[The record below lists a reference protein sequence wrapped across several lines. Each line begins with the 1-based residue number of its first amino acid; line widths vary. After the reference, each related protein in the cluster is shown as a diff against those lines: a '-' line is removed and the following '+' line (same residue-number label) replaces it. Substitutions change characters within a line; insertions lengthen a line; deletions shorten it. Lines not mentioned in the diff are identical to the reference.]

1 MSLSATTRSN
11 CCICSCESAPV
22 TSGVKWS
29 EGVAGCGA
37 DEALSLRLPA
47 PAALRGAEVRAPGA
61 GGAGLVGSCWPRT
74 HTPASSRSKM
84 GHSFPIRYL
93 TSLEGTE
100 FPEDV
105 RDGRVMPNRLAAT
118 FLGVEL
124 RPSDV
129 LSVAEGQ
136 LRCHLPLIGKLFRNI
151 VDSVDLEN
159 WKKRLLIL
167 NWTVVTG
174 NGRHPPAPSGLER
187 CQQSSPFRH
196 STALRR

>member
-11 CCICSCESAPV
+11 CCICACERALL
-22 TSGVKWS
+22 TSGVKSS
-29 EGVAGCGA
+29 EGVTGFAA
-37 DEALSLRLPA
+37 DEASSLRVPA
-47 PAALRGAEVRAPGA
+47 SAALDGAEVRASGPG
-61 GGAGLVGSCWPRT
+61 GVGLVGSCWPRT
-74 HTPASSRSKM
+74 HTPASSRNRM
-84 GHSFPIRYL
+84 GHSFPIGYL

-105 RDGRVMPNRLAAT
+105 RDCQVMPNRLAAT
-118 FLGVEL
+118 FLGLEL

-174 NGRHPPAPSGLER
+174 N
-187 CQQSSPFRH
+187 
-196 STALRR
+196 